1 MMYYF
6 YSYFQSI
13 NKMVLKEGIKSIM
26 FTCSSDGYIKLW
38 SISDNFQQIQEKK
51 FEGVKIL

>member
-1 MMYYF
+1 
-6 YSYFQSI
+6 
-13 NKMVLKEGIKSIM
+13 MVLKEGIKSIM